1 MVGGRRPSG
10 NKRTAGCLTVFRD
23 RDSDFWLAPHTAR
36 LIGLLAALALGCGP
50 IGATSVI
57 NDAEVALARAH
68 ASEGEKYALYETT
81 LADLYLAKAREER
94 GHAHYA
100 EAAELG
106 ADALKFAETAGRKAA
121 ERRTAGT
128 STPAA
133 TIQHPVGG
141 GPATI
146 VAPPPVPPER

>member
-50 IGATSVI
+50 LRATSVI
-57 NDAEVALARAH
+57 NDAEGALARAH
-68 ASEGEKYALYETT
+68 AAEGEKYALYETT
-81 LADLYLAKAREER
+81 LADLYLAKAREEQ

-100 EAAELG
+100 DAAALA
-106 ADALKFAETAGRKAA
+106 ADALKYAEAATRKAA
-121 ERRTAGT
+121 ERPP
-128 STPAA
+128 PAA
-133 TIQHPVGG
+133 GPPTPTANIQR
-141 GPATI
+141 
-146 VAPPPVPPER
+146 PPEEKKPAPIPAP